1 MGYSYTYYKAEKADI
16 RFALQNMGLYILVLV
31 VLASLYLATV
41 LYLEHSIS
49 ILILQYL
56 MALGAHSIAMILHAL
71 YVVIFRQVEQNYAN
85 DLMLRLLP
93 MQGAGG
99 VNITFWIVL
108 AAIAYIIYQTY
119 QFIVA

>member
-16 RFALQNMGLYILVLV
+16 RFALQNMGLYCLVLS
-31 VLASLYLATV
+31 VLAALYIATFV
-41 LYLEHSIS
+41 YWQHSIS
-49 ILILQYL
+49 TLILHWL
-56 MALGAHSIAMILHAL
+56 LGLGAHSIAMILHAL